1 MDAETDGGVSE
12 SDYKVGSIGPSHNP
26 GESMLVLLTA
36 QPDLFD
42 YLAIINQIK

>member
-1 MDAETDGGVSE
+1 MVLDLDIVRKGPYVFKAGLVLGLSSLGV
-12 SDYKVGSIGPSHNP
+12 
-26 GESMLVLLTA
+26 VLLTA

>member
-1 MDAETDGGVSE
+1 MMMP
-12 SDYKVGSIGPSHNP
+12 DYDEMGI
-26 GESMLVLLTA
+26 VLLTA